1 MQFQD
6 VKPTGFSDPS
16 SHWRNETNAFDAS
29 LTSFADNQPKPK
41 IPNYVQ
47 FSGQTINL
55 GANEVIFGV
64 RLTLK
69 LGTSG
74 FVNDTWEVKLINGAT
89 TRRLWTGI
97 VSITD
102 PTTFEWE
109 VLANI
114 KTEDGLW
121 TKANFESMAIRV
133 GPVSAVGSQDSVT
146 IKIYDLSYRVF
157 TYSTQTQSLLTVYST
172 PSLDGDITDNPPV
185 NGLGDTVDSIS
196 PNFWVGDRSTNG
208 SWRGFV
214 SFPITGLPANAVIDD
229 VQMDFSLDLSY
240 GDGLSGQDQ
249 VPHGLGSCKV
259 DHVDFGASL
268 DASDYQTTPLTS
280 NIGILV
286 LQEEFLQGYYDFAEP
301 NTWRWRG
308 IDTLGLY
315 IQNDYNAGRPRSQFR
330 IKWDNATDN
339 DSKHDY
345 LAILSNDFATDSPRY
360 SPRLRI
366 VYHIETPPPSWTK
379 PYGFYDYMALK
390 VRGRLGYIATFQE
403 QWWGRQVSP
412 PFYPYNPQT
421 YYQQSWRSIF
431 TQGVDNWQGF
441 NETVKGQYKEKA
453 KNLIMTGFN
462 FYLSEYLNANYPPW

>member
-1 MQFQD
+1 MNYQD
-6 VKPTGFSDPS
+6 VKPTAFSDPS
-16 SHWRNETNAFDAS
+16 SHWRNETNAYDGN
-29 LTSFADNQPKPK
+29 LTTFADNQPKPK

-55 GANEVIFGV
+55 GANEAIFCI

-69 LGTSG
+69 LGATG

-89 TRRLWTGI
+89 TRRLWNGI

-102 PTTFEWE
+102 PTTFQWE

-121 TKANFESMAIRV
+121 TKADFESMILRV

-146 IKIYDLSYRVF
+146 IKIYDISYRVF
-157 TYSTQTQSLLTVYST
+157 TYNAQTQSLLTVYST
-172 PSLDGDITDNPPV
+172 PALDGDITDNPPV
-185 NGLGDTVDSIS
+185 NGLGDTVDNIS

-214 SFPITGLPANAVIDD
+214 SFPITGLPTYAVIDD
-229 VQMDFSLDLSY
+229 AQIDFSLDFSY
-240 GDGLSGQDQ
+240 GDGLWSQDQ

-259 DHVDFGASL
+259 DHVDFGATL
-268 DASDYQTTPLTS
+268 DASDYQLTPLAS

-286 LQEEFLQGYYDFAEP
+286 LQEEFMQGYYDFAEP
-301 NTWRWRG
+301 STWRWRG
-308 IDTLGLY
+308 IDSLSLY
-315 IQNDYNAGRPRSQFR
+315 IQDDYNAGRGRSQFR

-339 DSKHDY
+339 DSKHDH
-345 LAILSNDFATDSPRY
+345 LAILSNDYATDSPRY

-390 VRGRLGYIATFQE
+390 VRGRLGDIATFQE

-412 PFYPYNPQT
+412 PFYPYNPKT
-421 YYQQSWRSIF
+421 YYQQSWRNKF
-431 TQGVDNWQGF
+431 KQGVTNWHGF
-441 NETVKGQYKEKA
+441 SELTKNIYREKA
-453 KNLIMTGFN
+453 KNLVMTGFN
-462 FYLSEYLNANYPPW
+462 YYLSQYLNANYPPW